1 MKILDILNSPWAIL
15 PERLNEIQEI
25 YFTHLRGEK
34 IDLKLIEAQT
44 GKELK
49 REEQGYEKHGMVAV
63 IPIDG
68 IIAKKMNLFMRIS
81 GGASTQMIERDFKEA
96 MADPDIWAVIFN
108 IDSPGGAVDGTQ
120 ELAQTIYSNRG
131 SKPIIAFTDGMI
143 ASAAYWIGSGADRVI
158 ISGDTVGMGSI
169 GVVAQHV
176 DYSKAYDQRGIRVTE
191 ITAGKY
197 KRIASEYSP
206 LSEEGRATIQA
217 IVDDIYTAFVNDVAK
232 HRNVSVD
239 DVLGKMAD
247 GKLFIGKKAIDAG
260 LADGVS
266 TLSALIDDLN
276 QKGRPAYTRAMVEK
290 KIQSLKRKEE

>member
-15 PERLNEIQEI
+15 PERFNEIQEI

-44 GKELK
+44 GKELERK
-49 REEQGYEKHGMVAV
+49 EQGYEKHGMVAV

-68 IIAKKMNLFMRIS
+68 VIAKKMNLFTKIS
-81 GGASTQMIERDFKEA
+81 GGASTQLIERDFKEA
-96 MADPDIWAVIFN
+96 MADSDIWAILLN
-108 IDSPGGAVDGTQ
+108 IDSPGGTVDGTQ
-120 ELAQTIYSNRG
+120 ELAQAIYSNRG
-131 SKPIIAFTDGMI
+131 SKPIVAFTDGMM
-143 ASAAYWIGSGADRVI
+143 ASAAYWIGTGADRI
-158 ISGDTVGMGSI
+158 FISGDTVGMGSI

-176 DYSKAYDQRGIRVTE
+176 DYSRAYDQKGIRVTE

-217 IVDDIYTAFVNDVAK
+217 IVDDVYTAFINDVAK
-232 HRNVSVD
+232 HRGVSVD
-239 DVLGKMAD
+239 DVLGRMAD
-247 GKLFIGKKAIDAG
+247 GKLFIGKKAIEAG

-290 KIQSLKRKEE
+290 KIQSIKS